1 MSEEGVTKSACGAAK
16 LLAVIFHKDPDELKV
31 KMGLPPSRY
40 RCSVC
45 LCPISPRKD
54 KSGICQ
60 KCLRERRN
68 ISISC
73 SECGN
78 VFERNTSYVLSRIG
92 RGYQHF
98 FCNRVCVGRY
108 AGKHY
113 GFGAHPEN
121 AGKSQRKYDWDLI
134 WSWHKLTGWGG
145 RKLSGHLNLPE
156 SAIGMVIFKMRRE
169 LNDEGGGRKDAL
181 P

>member
-1 MSEEGVTKSACGAAK
+1 MKQEESKTRSSCGAAK
-16 LLAVIFHKDPDELKV
+16 LLAVIFHLDPDELKV
-31 KMGLPPSRY
+31 RMGLPPSRY

-45 LCPISPRKD
+45 LRRISPKKD
-54 KSGICQ
+54 KSGMCRD
-60 KCLRERRN
+60 CLRERRY
-68 ISISC
+68 IPIVC

-78 VFERNTSYVLSRIG
+78 VFDRDIISVIWRVS

-121 AGKSQRKYDWDLI
+121 ARKVNRKYDWDLI
-134 WSWHKLTGWGG
+134 WSWHRLTGWGG
-145 RKLSGHLNLPE
+145 RKLSVHLNIPE
-156 SAIGMVIFKMRRE
+156 AAIGLVIFRMRRK
-169 LNDEGGGRKDAL
+169 LNEK
-181 P
+181 